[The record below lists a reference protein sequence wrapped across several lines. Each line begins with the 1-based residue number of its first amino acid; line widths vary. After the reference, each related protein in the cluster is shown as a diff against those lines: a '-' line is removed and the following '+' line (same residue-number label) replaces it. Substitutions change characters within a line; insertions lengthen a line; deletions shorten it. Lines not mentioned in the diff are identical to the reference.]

1 MKHPAVLL
9 AAALA
14 LSITL
19 VAIPATAEEA
29 SASTATTAAA
39 SGADTIMM
47 TPQQIGSDVL
57 SSMDPEAEPC
67 EDFYRYACGGWLDNT
82 ELPSDQTRWGRS
94 FSVIN
99 ERNREI
105 VRDILESAAANPGDH
120 QERQLIGNYYGS
132 CMDEAAIAKAGTEPL
147 APILAEIAKVKDTAS
162 LMTVTGKLHRH
173 FVGALFQMAVLP
185 DFKNPDLNIAFFFQ
199 GGLGMP
205 DRDYYVAEDE
215 TKRQLLAD
223 YEKHIARMFGLI
235 GESSEE
241 AAAHAAQ
248 IIAFETRLAESS
260 RPRAEMRVIE
270 KLYNKLDRKGLEE
283 LTPKLP
289 WDAYFAAIGYPAVK
303 DISVATPEFFES
315 LEKIVAETDPA
326 VVTTY
331 LRWHLVNASADALP
345 EAFVNA
351 DFDFYG
357 GKLQG
362 QKEIQPRW
370 KRCVEATEQALG
382 EAAGK
387 VYVERQ
393 FAGASKDVALEMI
406 HDIEAAFEH
415 SLPALA
421 WMDDVTRDR
430 AVEKA
435 EAVSSKIGYP
445 DQWRDYSAMKIE
457 RGNFFANVMAAQS
470 FEYDR
475 NVSKIAKPV
484 DPDEWR
490 MNVQAVN
497 AYYNP
502 LQNETVFPAGILQPP
517 FFHKDFPAA
526 MNYGSIGAVMGHE
539 LSHGFDDQGRKFDPS
554 GEMRAWWEPQAS
566 ERFQEQAQCVDD
578 LYSGYE
584 IEPGVKVNGKLTLGE
599 NIADIGGVKQA
610 YAAYKLWE
618 KRHEAPKPMVE
629 GLTNEQLFFVAYG
642 QVWCSLTTPEQARL
656 RITTDSHS
664 PSRFRVNGPVSN
676 NSDFAK
682 AFSCEVGT
690 PMRPKNSCE
699 VW

>member
-1 MKHPAVLL
+1 MKHSAVLL
-9 AAALA
+9 SAVLA

-19 VAIPATAEEA
+19 VALPVAAEDA
-29 SASTATTAAA
+29 SAASTTDTT
-39 SGADTIMM
+39 SGVDTSML
-47 TPQQIGSDVL
+47 TPNQVSSDVL
-57 SSMDPEAEPC
+57 SSMDLEAKPC

-105 VRDILESAAANPGDH
+105 VRDILESAAADPGNH
-120 QERQLIGNYYGS
+120 RERQLIGNYYGS

-147 APILAEIAKVKDTAS
+147 APMLAEIGKVKDAVS
-162 LMTVTGKLHRH
+162 LFTVTGKLHRH

-185 DFKNPDLNIAFFFQ
+185 DFKNPELNIAFFFQ

-205 DRDYYVAEDE
+205 DRDYYVSEDE
-215 TKRQLLAD
+215 TKRQLLVD
-223 YEKHIARMFGLI
+223 YEKHIARMFGLL
-235 GESSEE
+235 GEPPEK

-248 IIAFETRLAESS
+248 IIAFETRLATAS

-289 WDAYFAAIGYPAVK
+289 WGAYFAAIGYPAIK
-303 DISVATPEFFES
+303 EISVATPEFFEA
-315 LEKIVAETDPA
+315 LETVVAETEPA
-326 VVTTY
+326 EMATY
-331 LRWHLVNASADALP
+331 LRWHLINSSADALP
-345 EAFVNA
+345 AAFVNA

-357 GKLQG
+357 SKLQG
-362 QKEIQPRW
+362 QQEIQPRW

-406 HDIEAAFEH
+406 HDIETAFEH

-421 WMDDVTRDR
+421 WMDDVTRKR

-435 EAVSSKIGYP
+435 EAVGNKIGYP
-445 DQWRDYSAMKIE
+445 DHWRDYSTMKIV
-457 RGNFFANVMAAQS
+457 RGDFFANVMAAQG

-475 NVSKIAKPV
+475 NVSKIGKPV

-526 MNYGSIGAVMGHE
+526 MNYGGIGAVMGHE
-539 LSHGFDDQGRKFDPS
+539 LSHGFDDQGRKFDPT
-554 GEMRAWWEPQAS
+554 GQMRAWWEPQAS
-566 ERFQEQAQCVDD
+566 ERFQKQAQCVDD

-610 YAAYKLWE
+610 YASYKLWE
-618 KRHEAPKPMVE
+618 KRHGQPKPMVE
-629 GLTNEQLFFVAYG
+629 GLTNDQLFFVAYG

-664 PSRFRVNGPVSN
+664 PARFRVNGPVSN
-676 NSDFAK
+676 NPDFAE
-682 AFSCEVGT
+682 AFSCKPGT
-690 PMRPKNSCE
+690 PMRPENRCE